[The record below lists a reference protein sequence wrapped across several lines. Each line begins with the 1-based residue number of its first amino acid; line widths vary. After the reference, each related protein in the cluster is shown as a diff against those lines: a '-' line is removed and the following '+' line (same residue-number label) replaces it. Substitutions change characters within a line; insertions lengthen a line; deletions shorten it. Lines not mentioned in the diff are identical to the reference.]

1 MPTNGMPSP
10 ELWSIDDT
18 IAGARACFFREPRPS
33 RIIFPVTNPIFFLW
47 LKSARA
53 ERGQSF
59 VEFAL
64 ILTLI
69 AIVILAILL
78 IMGDDIRAW
87 VVTVWQSL
95 FPGA

>member
-1 MPTNGMPSP
+1 MFDS
-10 ELWSIDDT
+10 
-18 IAGARACFFREPRPS
+18 
-33 RIIFPVTNPIFFLW
+33 W
-47 LKSARA
+47 LKSARD
-53 ERGQSF
+53 ESGQSF

-69 AIVILAILL
+69 AIVVLAILL

-95 FPGA
+95 FPGS